1 MDGIPFLD
9 ILIFGMV
16 ALFIFLRLFA
26 VLGRRTGSERPPG
39 ADPLAPPPPQN
50 ARVIEDRSVVPFP
63 RAPQMAGQ
71 ALANSVADG
80 VRAIRRID
88 PQFDPDA
95 FIDGAGHAYE
105 MIVGAFAAGD
115 KFTLKGL
122 LDEPVYNGF
131 TQAIDQRNAAGQTQ
145 ESHFAKIKGA
155 EIREV
160 QLRGS
165 TAEITV
171 RFASDMITVTRDQR
185 GAVVAGHPHDAREVV
200 DLWTF
205 ARDMKDRDPNWL
217 LVATGGVV

>member
-26 VLGRRTGSERPPG
+26 VLGRRTGSERQPG
-39 ADPLAPPPPQN
+39 PDPLQRPPQN
-50 ARVIEDRSVVPFP
+50 ARAAEDRSIVPFP
-63 RAPQMAGQ
+63 RSAQFGTPS
-71 ALANSVADG
+71 LANSVVEG
-80 VRAIRRID
+80 IKAIRRVD

-95 FIDGAGHAYE
+95 FINGAGHAYE

-115 KFTLKGL
+115 KPTLKGL

-131 TQAIDQRNAAGQTQ
+131 VQAIDQRIQAGQTQ

-155 EIREV
+155 EIREISV
-160 QLRGS
+160 KGTL
-165 TAEITV
+165 AEITV
-171 RFASDMITVTRDQR
+171 RFASDMITVTRDSR
-185 GAVVAGHPHDAREVV
+185 GAVVAGHPHDPREVV

-205 ARDMKDRDPNWL
+205 ARDLRSRDPNWL
-217 LVATGGVV
+217 LVATGGAV